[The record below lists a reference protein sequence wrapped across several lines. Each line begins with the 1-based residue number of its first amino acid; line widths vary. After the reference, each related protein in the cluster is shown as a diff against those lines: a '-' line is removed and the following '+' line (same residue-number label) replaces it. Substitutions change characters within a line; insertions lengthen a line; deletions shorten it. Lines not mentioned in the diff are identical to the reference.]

1 MDGSERDKPIS
12 KDALPVGQ
20 ASSQREEDEHDAAAI
35 QDIST
40 ILQGA
45 KATTGRAV
53 TSAGRMTVNAD
64 SAAHQLA
71 TTRQKER
78 DAQEARELAHLATW
92 NKQKTVVSGVE
103 MTNEQAQNA
112 RQRFIDNEDQYADRA
127 AQLGYIKTEEKEQLK
142 RGMRRKTELEDK
154 EGRGTIT
161 EAERKERSEFDRSR
175 LGQAADKITAD
186 LHQGQGVAAR
196 AESEAPSVDSAVAR
210 GRAPSAARSDDLFQ
224 SAPKIRADFA
234 DANTPPVPSEANPT
248 PSAPAPVSREV
259 KATGLDI

>member
-1 MDGSERDKPIS
+1 MGNASTQRD
-12 KDALPVGQ
+12 
-20 ASSQREEDEHDAAAI
+20 EDEHDDAAI

-78 DAQEARELAHLATW
+78 DAQEARELAHLAAW
-92 NKQKTVVSGVE
+92 NKQKTVVGGVE

-127 AQLGYIKTEEKEQLK
+127 AQLGYIKPEEKEQLK

-161 EAERKERSEFDRSR
+161 DTERKERTEFDRSR

-186 LHQGQGVAAR
+186 LHQGNGIAADAAMQRSNGAALMKSERGTSVAR
-196 AESEAPSVDSAVAR
+196 A
-210 GRAPSAARSDDLFQ
+210 DDVFQ
-224 SAPKIRADFA
+224 SAPKAKADFSQA
-234 DANTPPVPSEANPT
+234 VAARETQAEPIAST
-248 PSAPAPVSREV
+248 PAPLSRKV
-259 KATGLDI
+259 NDTGLEI